1 MRQLLDN
8 IQKDDIDGK
17 QGEGQQI
24 HMIAELRPRAIEKLS
39 VGRQAIRRELFE
51 MVMDSFESKE
61 S

>member
-1 MRQLLDN
+1 MRQLLNN

-24 HMIAELRPRAIEKLS
+24 HMIAELRPKAIEKLS

>member
-1 MRQLLDN
+1 MDN
-8 IQKDDIDGK
+8 IQKNDVDAK

-24 HMIAELRPRAIEKLS
+24 HMIAELRPKAIEKLS